1 MGTAGAAILNV
12 ILNAVFIKKYGYIA
26 AAYTTLVCYVLYFAY
41 HYFVAYKVSGIRLIK
56 VTHVFLGSVV
66 LMLTS
71 VLTFLTLK
79 MPYVRYGIVA
89 VAILIAIFLFVKH
102 KGGSINDIFR
112 G

>member
-1 MGTAGAAILNV
+1 M
-12 ILNAVFIKKYGYIA
+12 
-26 AAYTTLVCYVLYFAY
+26 
-41 HYFVAYKVSGIRLIK
+41 
-56 VTHVFLGSVV
+56 

-79 MPYVRYGIVA
+79 IPYVRYGIVA